1 MDENYYSL
9 FPEKRVLELQRI
21 QNIIDN
27 TQKLC
32 DHLNKDYCN
41 ETLRISSRLIS
52 SGVDIEKNKTIIENI
67 NSGNFPKFRY
77 EEGKKYYKIIQE
89 ISSKKSNTYCFIDME
104 TGELYKP
111 ATSSSPY
118 KNKVYDL
125 EEIILLADW
134 RGNYFKS

>member
-32 DHLNKDYCN
+32 DHLNNDYYN
-41 ETLRISSRLIS
+41 ETMRISSRLVN
-52 SGVDIEKNKTIIENI
+52 SGIEVEKNQKIIEDLKT
-67 NSGNFPKFRY
+67 GNYPKFKY
-77 EEGKKYYKIIQE
+77 EQGKKYYKIIQE
-89 ISSKKSNTYCFIDME
+89 FSSKNNTYCFIDME

-118 KNKVYDL
+118 KNKIYDL
-125 EEIILLADW
+125 EETILLSDW